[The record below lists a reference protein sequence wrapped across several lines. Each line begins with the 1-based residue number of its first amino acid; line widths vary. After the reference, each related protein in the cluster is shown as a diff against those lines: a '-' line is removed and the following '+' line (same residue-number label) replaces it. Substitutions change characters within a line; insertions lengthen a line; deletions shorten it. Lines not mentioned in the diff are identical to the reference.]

1 MRGGGTALA
10 PDRGKGS
17 GIPVVTCTLTPRARQ
32 GPALPQVT
40 TLIPKYLRSCSRKT
54 KVRTV

>member
-1 MRGGGTALA
+1 MLA
-10 PDRGKGS
+10 PDNGEGFWDLS
-17 GIPVVTCTLTPRARQ
+17 GDLHAHPPGVRQ
-32 GPALPQVT
+32 GPIPPTQVI